1 MTATR
6 TAEGWSLLGE
16 LPERVVSGC
25 LYDSAGWLGMWETTG
40 IERRV
45 RHGYVHAEGQVL
57 PLYALTSSPFWHGYV
72 TQSAQTQLGSRHVFA
87 GSTYSMYTK
96 RGTFPQALARGAHAT
111 AMEWI
116 DAGDA
121 DLLIAPNLTDDAAA
135 TWEDAVGPPAGR
147 VLLDRTYSC
156 ELSGDFDDHLRRLPK
171 KLRQDVRR
179 RLRRA
184 DERGLR
190 IDMVEGPEAHG
201 LVPSALPL
209 VVGTT
214 DEHGWPALYD
224 EDTLHALLRTPGAL
238 VAVARVADRI
248 AGVFFGFRH
257 DAEVTFLCGGVD
269 YSGLTELSTYVA
281 LMYRCL
287 EWGYANG
294 FRRIEWGRD
303 NYRFKERHGLTGTDL
318 WALVYSPDRPPAPD
332 GALATALAD
341 MHRVLAAYIEGRG

>member
-1 MTATR
+1 MTTTR
-6 TAEGWSLLGE
+6 TAQGWSLLGE

-25 LYDSAGWLGMWETTG
+25 LYDSAGWLRMWETT
-40 IERRV
+40 RV
-45 RHGYVHAEGQVL
+45 EGRARHGYVHAEGQVL
-57 PLYALTSSPFWHGYV
+57 PLYALGSSPFWHGYV
-72 TQSAQTQLGSRHVFA
+72 TQAGQARLGSRHVFA

-96 RGTFPQALARGAHAT
+96 RGAFPQALARGAHAT

-116 DAGDA
+116 DAGEA
-121 DLLIAPNLTDDAAA
+121 DLLIAPNLTEAAAA

-147 VLLDRTYSC
+147 VKLDRTYSS
-156 ELSGDFDDHLRRLPK
+156 ELSGGFDDHLGRLPR
-171 KLRQDVRR
+171 KLRMDVQR

-190 IDMVEGPEAHG
+190 IDVVEGPEAHD

-238 VAVARVADRI
+238 LVVARVEDRV

-257 DAEVTFLCGGVD
+257 DAEVTFLCSGVD

-281 LMYRCL
+281 MMYRCT
-287 EWGYANG
+287 EWAYANG

-303 NYRFKERHGLTGTDL
+303 NYRFKERHGLDGTDL
-318 WALVYSPDRPPAPD
+318 WALVYSPDPTPALRA
-332 GALATALAD
+332 ALAE
-341 MHRVLAAYIEGRG
+341 MHRVMVAYIEGGE